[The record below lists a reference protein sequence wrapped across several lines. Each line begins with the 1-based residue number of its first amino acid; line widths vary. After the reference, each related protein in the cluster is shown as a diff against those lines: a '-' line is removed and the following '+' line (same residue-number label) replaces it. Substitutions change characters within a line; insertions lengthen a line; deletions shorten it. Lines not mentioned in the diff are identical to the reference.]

1 MDYHW
6 YDLVGNIGVGF
17 ILITYLALQLD
28 KFDAKGLAYSLLNGL
43 GALLILISLLYA
55 FNLSA
60 LIIETAWLLISLFGI
75 FLYFRA
81 QRNQ

>member
-6 YDLVGNIGVGF
+6 YDLVGNIGVAF

-28 KFDAKGLAYSLLNGL
+28 KIDAKGLTYSVLNGV
-43 GALLILISLLYA
+43 GAFLILISLLFA

-60 LIIETAWLLISLFGI
+60 VIIEGAWLLISMFGV

-81 QRNQ
+81 KRNQ